1 MPPIGLVA
9 NPASGKDVRRI
20 SARASVFDNQEK
32 TAMLRRAL
40 AGIRAFGDCAIR
52 YLPDLH
58 HVCKQAVDAVG
69 INAEPLPIAVA
80 ARAEDTTRAAR
91 ELVGAAAVLVLGGD
105 GTNRAFAKGWLNAP
119 LISLSTGTNNAFP
132 QMREATTAGAAAALL
147 AAGGFPLPSVA
158 AQAKAIHVEV
168 EGEVSDLA
176 LIDAVLTSDRFVG
189 ARALDRPERLKLA
202 VLTQADPAGVGMTS
216 VGGFVSPLAGNE
228 DAALQLDFRADSPQT
243 VLAALAP
250 GRFEHI
256 GVAGARRLSLGE
268 PVVASGPGVLAFD
281 GERERVLQPGQTA
294 TLRVLRDGP
303 WVVDVAKVLACRARS
318 SFAPPNSRIVAEQPA
333 ASRRARSSPASAEPL
348 LAAELDSAAK
358 SYATQGS

>member
-1 MPPIGLVA
+1 MPSIGLVA

-40 AGIRAFGDCAIR
+40 IGIRAFADCAIR

-58 HVCKQAVDAVG
+58 HVCKRAIDATG
-69 INAEPLPIAVA
+69 IDAEPLPIAVA
-80 ARAEDTTRAAR
+80 ARAEDTTQAAR
-91 ELVGAAAVLVLGGD
+91 ALEGAAAVLVLGGD

-119 LISLSTGTNNAFP
+119 VISLSTGTNNAFP
-132 QMREATTAGAAAALL
+132 QLREATTAGAAAAVL
-147 AAGGFPLPSVA
+147 AAGGIRLPSA
-158 AQAKAIHVEV
+158 ATQAKAIHVEV
-168 EGEVSDLA
+168 EGEAPDLA

-216 VGGFVSPLAGNE
+216 VGGFVSPLAAGE
-228 DAALQLDFRADSPQT
+228 DAALKLGFRADSPQT

-250 GRFEHI
+250 GRFDRI
-256 GVAGARRLSLGE
+256 GIAAANRLPFGRA
-268 PVVASGPGVLAFD
+268 VVATGPGVLAFD

-303 WVVDVAKVLACRARS
+303 WVVDVAKVLACTAG
-318 SFAPPNSRIVAEQPA
+318 
-333 ASRRARSSPASAEPL
+333 ASA
-348 LAAELDSAAK
+348 LADAA
-358 SYATQGS
+358 